1 VKKQSAALCTIFLC
15 CAVPFFGQPAAPP
28 EASASG
34 ENTGDFELLQ
44 NRFGGVTIVSY
55 RGTEKTVVI
64 PETAGGLPVTII
76 GNKAFYRRDL
86 QSVVIPETVVT
97 IEPLAFAENR
107 LASVTIAGCVSI
119 GYEAFAGNELT
130 AVVLSERLSSIGQRA
145 FMKNRLTALL
155 LPPRIT
161 NIGADAF
168 RENPLSSITAGAD
181 RNFFA
186 SQGFEVSFVNYY
198 VGTGRRAGTYVK
210 NSGVWSLR
218 EDPGP
223 GRPE

>member
-1 VKKQSAALCTIFLC
+1 MCLFCAAS
-15 CAVPFFGQPAAPP
+15 FGQGAPALSAGP
-28 EASASG
+28 EEAAEHSPAENAA

-64 PETAGGLPVTII
+64 PETIGGLPVTII

-86 QSVVIPETVVT
+86 ESVAVPETVVT

-107 LASVTIAGCVSI
+107 LTSVTITGCVSI
-119 GYEAFAGNELT
+119 GYEAFAGNELA
-130 AVVLSERLSSIGQRA
+130 AVVLSQRLSSIGQRA
-145 FMKNRLTALL
+145 FMKNRLASLL

-168 RENPLSSITAGAD
+168 RENPLASITAGAD
-181 RNFFA
+181 RDFFA
-186 SQGFEVSFVNYY
+186 TQGFEASFVNYY

-210 NSGVWSLR
+210 NGGIWSLR
-218 EDPGP
+218 E
-223 GRPE
+223 E